1 MTTYVFR
8 IRVALRAAGIH
19 LLSSLVIALIAAALV
34 FGLWYPYPYREL
46 AGGRE
51 LFLLV
56 VTVDVVCG
64 PLLTL
69 VLFNPAKPRA
79 ELWRDLGLVALIQL
93 GALAYGVHTVWQ
105 ARPLFLVQE
114 IDRFKVIAEPAL
126 DSTALAALAAKLQ
139 PHWWKG
145 PQTVAIREPKDADER
160 KKILFESIQG
170 GRDFGERPEFYLPYE
185 GANALKSLNRAK
197 PLSVF
202 LQKQP
207 GQQAAA
213 TELAAKKGAD
223 IAQWLY
229 LPVVARQDWVA
240 VLDKQGQIQ
249 GFLKGDGF

>member
-1 MTTYVFR
+1 MTFSY
-8 IRVALRAAGIH
+8 RVRAASRATSIH
-19 LLSSLVIALIAAALV
+19 LLCSVAVVMLAGSLV
-34 FGLWYPYPYREL
+34 FGLWYPFPYREL
-46 AGGRE
+46 SGGRE

-56 VTVDVVCG
+56 VVVDVVCG
-64 PLLTL
+64 PLLTM
-69 VLFNPAKPRA
+69 VLFNPTKPRA

-93 GALAYGVHTVWQ
+93 GALGYGVHTVWQ

-114 IDRFKVIAEPAL
+114 VDRFKVIAEPDV
-126 DSTALAALAAKLQ
+126 DSAALAALPAALQ
-139 PHWWKG
+139 PQWWKG
-145 PQTVAIREPKDADER
+145 PKVVAIREPKDAEER
-160 KKILFESIQG
+160 NKVMFESIKG

-185 GANALKSLNRAK
+185 GANALKSLNRAR

-213 TELAAKKGAD
+213 TELATQKGAD

-240 VLDKQGQIQ
+240 VLDKQGHIQ